1 MSEMMKNDVAR
12 GIAKALTEAADAAEA
27 AGQDEFDRTT
37 VLQAQAQK
45 SLDEFQAAID
55 AAKAKAPGQ

>member
-12 GIAKALTEAADAAEA
+12 GIAKALNEAADAAEA
-27 AGQDEFDRTT
+27 AGQDEFDRTA

-45 SLDEFQAAID
+45 SLDDWQAAID
-55 AAKAKAPGQ
+55 AAKSNGP